1 MRCLGSLHLDH
12 RLSLH
17 TWTCINKVHVDDGL
31 GGGDAVFAK
40 AIDQLEARFPFGSKR
55 QRSFVFTG
63 IQVNQDSN
71 GDIRL
76 NQTEYIKDIT
86 GIEIPR
92 ERRKEPQNAANDKE
106 IQALRGLIGSLQYA
120 ASNTRPD
127 LSRRLSL
134 LQAKIP
140 RATVGDLLI
149 ANRLLE
155 DAKKHADVEFRIQS
169 MPTEQVRFLSF
180 SDAAFASRDKAHS
193 QRNFHPRHNPRG
205 R

>member
-1 MRCLGSLHLDH
+1 M
-12 RLSLH
+12 
-17 TWTCINKVHVDDGL
+17 
-31 GGGDAVFAK
+31 
-40 AIDQLEARFPFGSKR
+40 
-55 QRSFVFTG
+55 FTG

-140 RATVGDLLI
+140 HATVRDLLI
-149 ANRLLE
+149 AKRLLE
-155 DAKKHADVEFRIQS
+155 DAKKHADVEIRIQS
-169 MPTEQVRFLSF
+169 MPTE
-180 SDAAFASRDKAHS
+180 
-193 QRNFHPRHNPRG
+193 
-205 R
+205 

>member
-1 MRCLGSLHLDH
+1 M
-12 RLSLH
+12 
-17 TWTCINKVHVDDGL
+17 
-31 GGGDAVFAK
+31 
-40 AIDQLEARFPFGSKR
+40 
-55 QRSFVFTG
+55 FTG

-127 LSRRLSL
+127 LSCRLSL

-140 RATVGDLLI
+140 HATVGDLLI

-155 DAKKHADVEFRIQS
+155 DAKKHADVEIRIQS
-169 MPTEQVRFLSF
+169 TPTEQVPLPE
-180 SDAAFASRDKAHS
+180 
-193 QRNFHPRHNPRG
+193 RNFHPRHNPRG